1 MGSGYSVVSQPSDAN
16 SVAGRATISTMII
29 AQYSPPNSDVI
40 MSWASELPYFS
51 STAPTGN
58 TTPTGTATPAPYGS
72 VTQAL
77 AQPIVGMAS
86 TPDGKGY
93 WLVASDG
100 GIFTFGDAAFYGSTG
115 NIHLA
120 QPIVG
125 MVSTPDGK
133 GYWLV
138 AADGG
143 IFTFGDAAFYGSA
156 ANNGITATG
165 IIPSADGKGYSIVSS
180 TGEQFAFGDST
191 TESPA
196 VANQSLVGIASS
208 SSGGFYGV
216 TGSGSVVEG

>member
-1 MGSGYSVVSQPSDAN
+1 
-16 SVAGRATISTMII
+16 
-29 AQYSPPNSDVI
+29 
-40 MSWASELPYFS
+40 
-51 STAPTGN
+51 
-58 TTPTGTATPAPYGS
+58 
-72 VTQAL
+72 
-77 AQPIVGMAS
+77 MAS

-208 SSGGFYGV
+208 ASGGFYGV
-216 TGSGSVVEG
+216 TSSGSVVEG